1 MPRRDSPTFAH
12 RVEYSLLRAVVF
24 LAGLLPLRLVLPA
37 GAFLGWTAW
46 TVFGVRKRIVLEN
59 LRQAFPEMSE
69 KERSRTGRDSYMN
82 SGRFMMEFAR
92 QERMGNDYVFRHVE
106 VEDPRRLKVLKELD
120 GALLITG
127 HYGNWELFGVACR
140 YILGDVS
147 FLVGRQSNSLV
158 DRYINR
164 LRSIHGIELYGRRTA
179 VKGVLSS
186 IRRGGYV
193 CWLSDQDAGDSGLV
207 VDFFG
212 YPTSTPRGAAAFSV
226 KLGVPVVPAVLVR
239 KGRGPDHTLVLGE
252 PVYPDPDL
260 AGEEA
265 ETHITREYTSGLEE
279 MIRDRPDLYW
289 WAHRRWKSTGFYS
302 RNRNGMIEGKR

>member
-1 MPRRDSPTFAH
+1 MSHRGRPTVAH
-12 RVEYSLLRAVVF
+12 RVEYSLLRGVIF
-24 LAGLLPLRLVLPA
+24 LAGLLPLRLALKA

-59 LRQAFPEMSE
+59 LLQAFPEMSE
-69 KERSRTGRDSYMN
+69 KERRSTGRDSYMN

-92 QERMGNDYVFRHVE
+92 QERMGEDYVSRHVE
-106 VEDPRRLKVLKELD
+106 VEDAGRLEALKELD

-127 HYGNWELFGVACR
+127 HFGNWELFGVTCR

-164 LRSIHGIELYGRRTA
+164 LRSTHGIELYNRRTA

-212 YPTSTPRGAAAFSV
+212 YPASTPRGAAAFSV
-226 KLGVPVVPAVLVR
+226 RLGVPVVPAVLVR

-260 AGEEA
+260 AREDAEERL
-265 ETHITREYTSGLEE
+265 TGEYTSGLEE

-302 RNRNGMIEGKR
+302 REQERDD

>member
-1 MPRRDSPTFAH
+1 MPDRGRPAFTH
-12 RVEYSLLRAVVF
+12 RVEYAVLRTVIF
-24 LAGLLPLRLVLPA
+24 LAGLLPLRLALEA

-46 TVFGVRKRIVLEN
+46 TVFGVRKRIVLTN

-69 KERSRTGRDSYMN
+69 KERRSTGRDSYMN

-92 QERMGNDYVFRHVE
+92 QERMGEDYVLRHVE
-106 VEDPRRLKVLKELD
+106 VEDPRRLKALKELE

-127 HYGNWELFGVACR
+127 HFGNWELFGVTCR
-140 YILGDVS
+140 YMLGDVS

-164 LRSIHGIELYGRRTA
+164 LRSIHGIELYNRRTA

-212 YPTSTPRGAAAFSV
+212 YPASTPRGAAAFSV
-226 KLGVPVVPAVLVR
+226 RLGVPVMPAALVR
-239 KGRGPDHTLVLGE
+239 KGKGPDHILVLGE
-252 PVYPDPDL
+252 PVYPEPDL
-260 AGEEA
+260 SREEA
-265 ETHITREYTSGLEE
+265 EARLTAEYTSGLEE
-279 MIRDRPDLYW
+279 MVWTRPDLYW
-289 WAHRRWKSTGFYS
+289 WAHRRWKSTGLYS
-302 RNRNGMIEGKR
+302 RQRERDD

>member
-1 MPRRDSPTFAH
+1 MTRRGSPTPAH
-12 RVEYSLLRAVVF
+12 RFEYALLRSVVF
-24 LAGLLPLRLVLPA
+24 LAGLLPLRMALRA

-46 TVFGVRKRIVLEN
+46 TVFGIRKRIVLRN
-59 LRQAFPEMSE
+59 LRQAFPKMSE
-69 KERSRTGRDSYMN
+69 GERRNTGRDSYMN

-92 QERMGNDYVFRHVE
+92 QQRMGKDYVIRHVE
-106 VEDPRRLKVLKELD
+106 VEDPGRLKALEELD

-127 HYGNWELFGVACR
+127 HFGNWELFGVTCR
-140 YILGDVS
+140 YILKDVS

-164 LRSIHGIELYGRRTA
+164 LRSMHGIELYGRRTA

-207 VDFFG
+207 VDFFE
-212 YPTSTPRGAAAFSV
+212 YPASTPRGAAAFSV

-239 KGRGPDHTLVLGE
+239 KGSGPDHTLVLGE
-252 PVYPDPDL
+252 PVHPDPDL

-265 ETHITREYTSGLEE
+265 ERRITEEYTSGLED
-279 MIRDRPDLYW
+279 MIRRRPDLYW
-289 WAHRRWKSTGFYS
+289 WAHRRWKSTGLYS
-302 RNRNGMIEGKR
+302 REQEPND

>member
-1 MPRRDSPTFAH
+1 MSRRDSPAFSH
-12 RVEYSLLRAVVF
+12 RVEYALLRLVVF
-24 LAGLLPLRLVLPA
+24 LAGLLPLRLALKA

-46 TVFGVRKRIVLEN
+46 TVFGLRKRIVLVN

-69 KERSRTGRDSYMN
+69 EERRNTGRDSYMN

-92 QERMGNDYVFRHVE
+92 QEKMGGDFVFRHVE
-106 VEDPRRLKVLKELD
+106 VEDPRRLKALKELG

-127 HYGNWELFGVACR
+127 HFGNWELFGVTCR
-140 YILGDVS
+140 YILEDVS

-164 LRSIHGIELYGRRTA
+164 LRSMHGIELYGRRTA
-179 VKGVLSS
+179 VKGVLTS

-212 YPTSTPRGAAAFSV
+212 YPASTPRGAAAFSV
-226 KLGVPVVPAVLVR
+226 RLGVPVVPAVLVR

-260 AGEEA
+260 SREA
-265 ETHITREYTSGLEE
+265 AEKRITEEYTSGLEE
-279 MIRDRPDLYW
+279 MIKDRPDLYW
-289 WAHRRWKSTGFYS
+289 WAHRRWKSTGLYS
-302 RNRNGMIEGKR
+302 REQKRDD